1 MTRLNLTPWEQDGDA
16 KTTPNNTSYI
26 LSKKPLGDGSYSVVF
41 ECKNSTT
48 GRHYAAKSI
57 VKD

>member
-48 GRHYAAKSI
+48 GRHYAAK
-57 VKD
+57 K